1 MAFSGNY
8 MCTSFK
14 KELHEGLHDFNA
26 SGGNTFKL
34 ALYTSSA
41 TLNAS
46 TTAYAT
52 TNEISGTGY
61 TAGGGT
67 LTNVDPTTS
76 STTAFCDFND
86 LTFSS
91 ATITARGA
99 LIYNSTN
106 SNRAVVV
113 LDFGADKTS
122 TAGDFTIVF
131 PTADSSNAI
140 IRIA

>member
-1 MAFSGNY
+1 MAITNA

-14 KELHEGLHDFNA
+14 AELMQALHDFTA
-26 SGGNTFKL
+26 STGNTFKL

-41 TLNAS
+41 TLGAS
-46 TTAYAT
+46 TTAYSSTDEVPA
-52 TNEISGTGY
+52 SGSY
-61 TAGGGT
+61 SAGGGT
-67 LTNVDPTTS
+67 LTNITPTTS
-76 STTAFCDFND
+76 GTTGFTDFAD
-86 LTFSS
+86 LTFTS

-106 SNRAVVV
+106 SNRAVCA

-122 TAGDFTIVF
+122 TTGNFVIIF
-131 PTADSSNAI
+131 PTDNASNAI